1 LNGPEEFGMNLFNKA
16 TGENKSQ
23 AELLYQI
30 QQKKKS
36 IFRRNVILS
45 WVGLLLFLIFLFSG
59 IELRSANKVTSI
71 SAWHFETVT
80 ENDVKIRKRVER
92 VLASL
97 PIGLPNDGISLKT
110 IAVDNEFIRKNSN
123 FVAQGIVQTINISAL
138 SIMLAIVLALLAA
151 LGRLSTNPVIYA
163 ISTFYVSL
171 IRGTPLYLQIF
182 FFFLALPQ
190 LNIVLTGLWAGV
202 LALGL
207 NYGAYMSETFRAG
220 LSSVGKGQREAA
232 SALGMTP
239 GQTMR
244 RIVLPQALR
253 FAIPPMGNDFISM
266 TKDSAL
272 VSATGFVHEI
282 MWRATK
288 VGRAEFRNMEALVM
302 AAIFYWIMTLLL
314 TSVQSRVETRLAKGD
329 R

>member
-1 LNGPEEFGMNLFNKA
+1 VNLFKKD
-16 TGENKSQ
+16 TGEKKSQ
-23 AELLYQI
+23 ADLLFEA
-30 QQKKKS
+30 QQRTQNR
-36 IFRRNVILS
+36 FRLNVTLS
-45 WVGLLLFLIFLFSG
+45 WISLLVFLVFLFSG
-59 IELRSANKVTSI
+59 IEIKSSNGATSI
-71 SAWHFETVT
+71 SSWRFTTVT
-80 ENDVKIRKRVER
+80 ENERKIRKRVET
-92 VLASL
+92 
-97 PIGLPNDGISLKT
+97 PISSIAVGLPGTGLRLKT
-110 IAVDNEFIRKNSN
+110 ITVDSVFIRENLN
-123 FVAQGIVQTINISAL
+123 FVAGGIIQTIRISVY
-138 SIMLAIVLALLAA
+138 SILFAMTLALLAA
-151 LGRLSTNPVIYA
+151 LGRLSKNPFIYA
-163 ISTFYVSL
+163 LSTFYVSL

-190 LNIVLTGLWAGV
+190 LGIVLSGLRAGV

-232 SALGMTP
+232 IALGMTP
-239 GQTMR
+239 TQTMR

-253 FAIPPMGNDFISM
+253 FAIPPMGNDFIAM

-272 VSATGFVHEI
+272 VSATGFVHEL

-288 VGRAEFRNMEALVM
+288 VGRAEFRNMEALIM

-314 TSVQSRVETRLAKGD
+314 TSIQSRVETRLARGD